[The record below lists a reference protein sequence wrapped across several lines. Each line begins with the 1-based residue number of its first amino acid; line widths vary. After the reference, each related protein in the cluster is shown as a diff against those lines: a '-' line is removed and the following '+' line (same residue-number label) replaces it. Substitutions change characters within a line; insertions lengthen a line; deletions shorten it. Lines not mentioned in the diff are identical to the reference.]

1 MTKNLEIGSTQGR
14 VENLD
19 SKGDDA
25 EEVVSQINENSES
38 EVENAIRNSLSEET
52 GKD

>member
-38 EVENAIRNSLSEET
+38 EVENAIRNSL
-52 GKD
+52 